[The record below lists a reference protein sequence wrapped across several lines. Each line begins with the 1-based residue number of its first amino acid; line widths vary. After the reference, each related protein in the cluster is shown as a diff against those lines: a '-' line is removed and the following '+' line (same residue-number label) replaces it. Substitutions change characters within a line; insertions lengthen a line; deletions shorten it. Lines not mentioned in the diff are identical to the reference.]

1 MELKWGQRLEL
12 VASQASRVSLAGL
25 SSTVRVEWPVLAKWG
40 IQLQKVT
47 GWAKGC

>member
-1 MELKWGQRLEL
+1 MEQGQRLEL
-12 VASQASRVSLAGL
+12 VVSRASRVCLAGR
-25 SSTVRVEWPVLAKWG
+25 SSTVQVEWPVPAMLG